1 MIMKKYLLTLILI
14 CCASL
19 INAQNIDNQL
29 LDEINRRADD
39 DEIEVVVVMK
49 DRYDRT
55 PLNQKANTFPTRA
68 ERRDYV
74 AKELKTFAEKSQKN
88 LVDYLEN
95 TAKINNVSSLHFANA
110 LYFSATKAVIM
121 EIANRD
127 DIEIIGL
134 NKKQQ
139 LIPECTDAIHRVS
152 TTSREITH
160 NVLQVNADQVW
171 AQGYTGA
178 GVIVAVVDS
187 GVNYEHADV
196 ADHLWDGGDEF
207 PHHGYDI
214 VNGDNDPM
222 DDIGHG
228 THVAGIVCGDG
239 TSGSQTG
246 VAPDATLMCVK
257 SIAVDGFGGAVN
269 IAGGMEW
276 AVEHGCDMISMS
288 LGMAGASVTDKIVLR
303 STCVAVN
310 DAGIVAAVCAGNEG
324 LDILL
329 MAYPI
334 PDNVRVPA
342 SCPPPYLDPDQ
353 LVNPGEL
360 SCVIAVGAVDGND
373 AAASF
378 TSRGPVTW
386 QDTEFGDYAYEP
398 GIGLIR
404 PDVCAPGVAIK
415 SLDYQNINGYTN
427 MDGTS
432 QATPCVSGIV
442 ALMLQKNPNLMPA
455 DICRILEETSL
466 KLTPNKSNITGV
478 GRVDALAAVNAVEP
492 HSAVKENV
500 IAENG
505 FSVYPN
511 PASDYIIINISFVQ
525 MRFIASHETPHC
537 DVSTGEYSITNL
549 TGQTI
554 ITGKITSENQK
565 IDISSLTEGI
575 YFIKIGEVT
584 MKFLKD

>member
-1 MIMKKYLLTLILI
+1 MKKSLLTLILI
-14 CCASL
+14 FCASL

-29 LDEINRRADD
+29 LNEMNRRADD

-55 PLNQKANTFPTRA
+55 LLNQKADAFSSRA
-68 ERRDYV
+68 ERRDFV
-74 AKELKTFAEKSQKN
+74 AKELKTFTKQSQKN

-110 LYFSATKAVIM
+110 LYFSATKAVII

-127 DIEIIGL
+127 DVEIIGF
-134 NKKQQ
+134 NRKQN
-139 LIPECTDAIHRVS
+139 LIPECKDAKFCVS
-152 TTSREITH
+152 TTDASREITP
-160 NVLQVNADQVW
+160 NITQVNADQVW

-214 VNGDNDPM
+214 VNGDDDPM
-222 DDIGHG
+222 DDKGHG

-239 TSGSQTG
+239 TSGTQSG

-257 SIAVDGFGGAVN
+257 TTAADGFGGAVN

-276 AVEHGCDMISMS
+276 AVEHGCDLINLSQ
-288 LGMAGASVTDKIVLR
+288 GMAGAGITDKEIFR
-303 STCVAVN
+303 RTCETIL
-310 DAGIVAAVCAGNEG
+310 DAGIVALVCAGNEG
-324 LDILL
+324 YSILQ

-334 PDNVRVPA
+334 PNNVRVPG

-353 LVNPGEL
+353 MVNPGGL
-360 SCVIAVGAVDGND
+360 SCVVAVGAVDYND
-373 AAASF
+373 AAAEF
-378 TSRGPVTW
+378 TSQGPVTW

-404 PDVCAPGVAIK
+404 PDVCAPGVNIK
-415 SLDYQNINGYTN
+415 SLDYQNTSGYTFY
-427 MDGTS
+427 DGTS
-432 QATPCVSGIV
+432 QATPCVAGIV

-466 KLTPNKSNITGV
+466 KLTQNKSNITGV
-478 GRVDALAAVNAVEP
+478 GRVDALAAINAVEP
-492 HSAVKENV
+492 DAVEENE
-500 IAENG
+500 ISDNG
-505 FSVYPN
+505 FSIYPIPSYDVLFVLSEN
-511 PASDYIIINISFVQ
+511 INSEYHIINILG
-525 MRFIASHETPHC
+525 ET
-537 DVSTGEYSITNL
+537 VIS
-549 TGQTI
+549 
-554 ITGKITSENQK
+554 GKIVSENQQ
-565 IDISSLTEGI
+565 IDVSELPEGM
-575 YFIKIGEVT
+575 YFITIGNMT
-584 MKFLKD
+584 NKFLKK